1 MLGENLQRGFSLAEM
16 LMAMLIGSMM
26 IVSVA
31 AMYPALQRQSLTL
44 YRLYRLEQSM
54 QQVLMTIAKDL
65 RRAGFLFKDGKERV
79 SEAVS
84 ISQHSQSAVGSCII
98 VRYDLNHNG
107 VIDPVDST
115 AAEHFAYRWL
125 NNSIEQHR
133 SAKDCHGNGWE
144 KLLDPAEI
152 VITHFSAQSVGRS
165 LNSSGKDTAYYL
177 MVLEGHWKRWPSVKR
192 RLTLRVRSMS

>member
-1 MLGENLQRGFSLAEM
+1 MLAENSQGGFSLAEM

-54 QQVLMTIAKDL
+54 EQVLMAIAKDL
-65 RRAGFLFKDGKERV
+65 RRAGFLFKNGNARV
-79 SEAVS
+79 SDAIV
-84 ISQHSQSAVGSCII
+84 ISQHAQSATGSCLII
-98 VRYDLNHNG
+98 RYDLNHNG
-107 VIDPVDST
+107 VIDSVDSAT
-115 AAEHFAYRWL
+115 AEHFAYRWL

-144 KLLDPAEI
+144 RLFDPAEI
-152 VITHFSAQSVGRS
+152 VITHFSVQPEGNLRHG
-165 LNSSGKDTAYYL
+165 SGENAAYYL
-177 MVLEGHWKRWPSVKR
+177 IMLEGHWKRWPSVKQ
-192 RLTLRVRSMS
+192 RLRLRVGEVR